1 MCRKDCGTIIIGN
14 SAEVKYSKD
23 RCTLVKINGEL
34 FSFGFD
40 YTKRD
45 ISLLYNDLTA
55 NYIKDRETI
64 HLTTLLY
71 EGFKSIS
78 QINAI
83 NYFKNIFSIDKIMT
97 RPNKVYGLNKTWD
110 RKVLNKFTSSEI
122 MRSNFLDKTEKGNLF
137 YTFFVCINNLVYA
150 VTYVCKTKDG
160 IKLDSRFNKELHDLI
175 QHILLKSYLATDIK
189 NPVFHIKNILSE
201 LLNTI
206 SSNTYLN
213 STMVSDFENGSFILN
228 IHRLEKNYVSNKR
241 DR

>member
-1 MCRKDCGTIIIGN
+1 MCRKDCGTIIIGK

-40 YTKRD
+40 YSKSD
-45 ISLLYNDLTA
+45 ISLLHNNLTA
-55 NYIKDRETI
+55 KYINDREEI

-71 EGFKSIS
+71 DGFKSLS

-83 NYFKNIFSIDKIMT
+83 NYCKNLFSIDKIMT
-97 RPNKVYGLNKTWD
+97 RPNKVYSLNKTWD
-110 RKVLNKFTSSEI
+110 RKVLNKLTASEV

-137 YTFFVCINNLVYA
+137 YTFFICVNNLVYA
-150 VTYVCKTKDG
+150 ITYVCKTKDSL
-160 IKLDSRFNKELHDLI
+160 KLDNRFTKELHDI
-175 QHILLKSYLATDIK
+175 IHSILTKSYLIADTK
-189 NPVFHIKNILSE
+189 NPMFHIKTILGE

-206 SSNTYLN
+206 SNNEYLN
-213 STMVSDFENGSFILN
+213 SVMLSNFENGSFILN